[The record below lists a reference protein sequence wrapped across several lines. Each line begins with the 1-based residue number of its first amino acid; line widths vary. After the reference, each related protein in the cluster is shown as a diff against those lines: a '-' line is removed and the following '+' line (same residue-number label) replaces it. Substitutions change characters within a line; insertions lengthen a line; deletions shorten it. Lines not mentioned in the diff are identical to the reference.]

1 MFSKS
6 NNKKRGNF
14 KRKRMQKKKTG
25 YLNSLVKRGGR
36 FAANAALTLAKR
48 QGYRLMARMICNKY
62 KDFSANSDLGVSGI
76 ISTTGNYLELTNI
89 SQSDL
94 TYGREGVAIHM
105 KSIYY
110 SISLSA
116 TATTRSLVRL
126 VFVKA
131 KGGVDLTSVATF
143 KTDLVDTGGGY
154 PGSILYGPI
163 DHNKFEIL
171 VDRFITLY
179 NLGDSTI
186 QHVQD
191 TIQLNSLRILFAE
204 NSNTASMNRI
214 FAFVIA
220 SNSDGTTDIGIN
232 GFIRVLFTDG

>member
-14 KRKRMQKKKTG
+14 KRKRMQKKKSG

-94 TYGREGVAIHM
+94 TYGREGVA
-105 KSIYY
+105 
-110 SISLSA
+110 
-116 TATTRSLVRL
+116 
-126 VFVKA
+126 
-131 KGGVDLTSVATF
+131 
-143 KTDLVDTGGGY
+143 
-154 PGSILYGPI
+154 
-163 DHNKFEIL
+163 
-171 VDRFITLY
+171 FI
-179 NLGDSTI
+179 
-186 QHVQD
+186 
-191 TIQLNSLRILFAE
+191 
-204 NSNTASMNRI
+204 
-214 FAFVIA
+214 
-220 SNSDGTTDIGIN
+220 
-232 GFIRVLFTDG
+232 